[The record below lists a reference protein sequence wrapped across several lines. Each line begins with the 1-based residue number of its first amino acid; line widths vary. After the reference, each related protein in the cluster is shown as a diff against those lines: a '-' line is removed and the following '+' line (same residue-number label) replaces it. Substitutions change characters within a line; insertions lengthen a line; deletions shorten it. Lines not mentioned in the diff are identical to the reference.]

1 MGYTPITLP
10 TNANLDRSQSEDPP
24 TTPRLLGAATEFV
37 DTMQQLPLADLTSH
51 MVGLYDEKY
60 NPGRFMNF
68 NEIKE
73 AYPLVAD
80 QFKDGGHENLIRD
93 INDKKHKELYNQN
106 IINNMQPGALSG
118 LTKFAGFGIA
128 NAMSPTNYLAGFGVE
143 ATVGKFGAMIAS
155 KIPETNIA
163 AKFAARAGFGVTE
176 GGLAVTPIALSTSD
190 YYKQIGMPI
199 SAWDTAKM
207 IGFGAGLGGILR
219 TAIGFKNPIAP
230 EAHENAFA
238 VAQDQMAA
246 GKKVDVGL
254 VVKDGNYKA
263 RNLEDPADVEALNV
277 IRDDMQKKVSDLSEK
292 IEKEKKNFEELSKD
306 KEVSPLEKITDGRE
320 IVDRA
325 ERLNRIPEEL
335 RTAEENSFMK
345 SLPDTDE
352 IKAALTFKNISRDEL
367 LPKEQKFLDRFENG
381 EEPEML
387 KKNIASRETEIERL
401 KKQIKKIKEP
411 SKEEEIHR
419 LSKIQERNKR
429 QIGRAKSEIESLK
442 KKKFKNV
449 ALKKEALSGLKRDIK
464 TLEDENINVSKKI
477 TETQKAQKVVKELSP
492 AEEERIDDFKKQIDE
507 TNKRLEEGKERLKE
521 LRKFERE
528 PEKVKTSRAKIRE
541 LEREQAARQKM
552 VEDTD
557 AHIALLNTESNPVNV
572 PELKAGAEQVNSW
585 KGEDTTNLSDFK
597 EAEEE
602 AARPETSEKELLDA
616 YQNTVDNLEKAGDL
630 GKVEKDA
637 LSELKTEEA
646 KQTKINDALR
656 DQIVCEINVEGS

>member
-24 TTPRLLGAATEFV
+24 TTPRLLGAATDFV

-51 MVGLYDEKY
+51 LVGLYDEKY

-80 QFKDGGHENLIRD
+80 QFKDGAHENVIRD
-93 INDKKHKELYNQN
+93 INDKKHKELYNQDV
-106 IINNMQPGALSG
+106 INNMQPGALSG
-118 LTKFAGFGIA
+118 LSKFGGFAIA

-143 ATVGKFGAMIAS
+143 ATVGKFGAMVAS

-176 GGLAVTPIALSTSD
+176 GGLAVTPIALSTTD
-190 YYKQIGMPI
+190 YYKQLGMPI
-199 SAWDTAKM
+199 SPWDTAKM

-219 TAIGFKNPIAP
+219 TAIGFKSPIAP

-238 VAQDQMAA
+238 TAQDQMAA
-246 GKKVDVGL
+246 GKKVDIGL

-263 RNLEDPADVEALNV
+263 RALEDPADVEALNT
-277 IRDDMQKKVSDLSEK
+277 IRDDTQKKVSGLSDE
-292 IEKEKKNFEELSKD
+292 IEKEKENFEELSKD

-325 ERLNRIPEEL
+325 ERLNKIPEEF
-335 RTAEENSFMK
+335 RSQEENSFMNK
-345 SLPDTDE
+345 LPNTDE
-352 IKAALTFKNISRDEL
+352 IKAALTFKNISTDEL

-387 KKNIASRETEIERL
+387 KKNIASRETKLEKLKNDLDKTSEEDEIARGKIKDEIEETERRV
-401 KKQIKKIKEP
+401 KQ
-411 SKEEEIHR
+411 S
-419 LSKIQERNKR
+419 
-429 QIGRAKSEIESLK
+429 
-442 KKKFKNV
+442 
-449 ALKKEALSGLKRDIK
+449 
-464 TLEDENINVSKKI
+464 
-477 TETQKAQKVVKELSP
+477 
-492 AEEERIDDFKKQIDE
+492 
-507 TNKRLEEGKERLKE
+507 KERLKE

-528 PEKVKTSRAKIRE
+528 PERVKASRAKIRE
-541 LEREQAARQKM
+541 LEREHAAMQKM

-557 AHIALLNTESNPVNV
+557 AHIGLLNSDSNPVNV

-597 EAEEE
+597 EAEED
-602 AARPETSEKELLDA
+602 AAAPEVPEKELLDA
-616 YQNTVDNLEKAGDL
+616 YQNTVDNLEKTGEL
-630 GKVEKDA
+630 GKVEKEA
-637 LSELKTEEA
+637 LRELKTEEA

-656 DQIVCEINVEGS
+656 DEIVCEIKVE